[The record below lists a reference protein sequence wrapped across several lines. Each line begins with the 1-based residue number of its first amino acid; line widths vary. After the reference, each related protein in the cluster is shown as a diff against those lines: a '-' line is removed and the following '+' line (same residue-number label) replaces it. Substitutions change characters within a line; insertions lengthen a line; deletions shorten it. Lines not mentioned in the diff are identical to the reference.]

1 MSLGRCSR
9 KYHPAQIAI
18 FMCAYAKL
26 RMLQIRYDL
35 MEGYFDQLY
44 WAPLYIDTD
53 IYYIVSAGDA
63 LHDCLYE
70 KKKLDFY
77 QIYVEWFP
85 REACDDHQEEFVS
98 IHVHLGPIACCT
110 AQHLYDENTPGLF
123 KPEFIGTK
131 TVALGCKTYH
141 CINERSTN
149 NG

>member
-1 MSLGRCSR
+1 MRHLNNGTDHRHSKSRCDQSS
-9 KYHPAQIAI
+9 PA
-18 FMCAYAKL
+18 
-26 RMLQIRYDL
+26 RR
-35 MEGYFDQLY
+35 
-44 WAPLYIDTD
+44 T
-53 IYYIVSAGDA
+53 
-63 LHDCLYE
+63 
-70 KKKLDFY
+70 KKLDFY

-110 AQHLYDENTPGLF
+110 AQHLYDENTRGLF